1 MIVAYLLE
9 YILVTTA
16 MLACF
21 LLYKYV
27 AKKTISME
35 SVKILLRGSFLSFII
50 VMAYTSVIA
59 LIVKLYGSEKTPQVM
74 TLVVLIFNVT
84 VNVSLTVFYYIL
96 KTRDQNG

>member
-9 YILVTTA
+9 YILVTTL

-35 SVKILLRGSFLSFII
+35 SVRILLRGSFISFVI
-50 VMAYTSVIA
+50 VMAYTSIIA
-59 LIVKLYGSEKTPQVM
+59 LVAKFYGSEKTYDVM
-74 TLVVLIFNVT
+74 VLVVLIFNVT

-96 KTRDQNG
+96 KTRDQTE